1 MTQNAIAVHSNPNS
15 LNDFPLVRALFGAAP
30 AIGARTEQAGQH
42 LIQYGL
48 VLVLVWMGLLKF
60 TAFEAAAIEPMINSH
75 ALLAWLYGVFSVQ
88 ATSNLIG
95 TIEVLAGVLLA
106 LRYFSPLAGA
116 AGGALA
122 IGTFALTLSF
132 MLTIP
137 PVWQASA
144 GGFPYLSVMPGQFL
158 IKDVLFLA
166 AAIWA
171 FGNALKDVRPV
182 R

>member
-1 MTQNAIAVHSNPNS
+1 MIQNAIALRSNSNSFNVHQ
-15 LNDFPLVRALFGAAP
+15 LVDALPAFG
-30 AIGARTEQAGQH
+30 IRTEVAGQQF
-42 LIQYGL
+42 IRYGL

-60 TAFEAAAIEPMINSH
+60 TAFEAAAIQPMINSH
-75 ALLAWLYGVFSVQ
+75 SLLVWLYSVFSIQ

-95 TIEVLAGVLLA
+95 SIEVLAGTLLA
-106 LRYFSPLAGA
+106 LRIWSPLAGV
-116 AGGALA
+116 AGAALA
-122 IGTFALTLSF
+122 IGTFAITLSF

-137 PVWQASA
+137 PVWEASA

-171 FGNALKDVRPV
+171 FGNALKDVRAK
-182 R
+182 

>member
-1 MTQNAIAVHSNPNS
+1 MTQNAIALRSTGIS
-15 LNDFPLVRALFGAAP
+15 FNDFRLVRAFPTIGAA
-30 AIGARTEQAGQH
+30 TESAGQYF
-42 LIQYGL
+42 IRYGL
-48 VLVLVWMGLLKF
+48 VLVLVWMGLLKY
-60 TAFEAAAIEPMINSH
+60 TGFEAAAIEPMINSH
-75 ALLAWLYGVFSVQ
+75 PMLVWLYTVFSVQ

-95 TIEVLAGVLLA
+95 TIEVLAGVLLG
-106 LRYFSPLAGA
+106 LRIWSPLAGA

-144 GGFPYLSVMPGQFL
+144 GGFPFLSVMPGQFL
-158 IKDVLFLA
+158 IKDVLFLG

-171 FGNALKDVRPV
+171 FGNALKDVRAV
-182 R
+182 